1 MNLKNQAM
9 KKIFSLIVLGLALA
23 SCDLD
28 RLPLDAIAPETFFN
42 TENDLLLYTNSFYN
56 MMPGAEDVYNED
68 VDNVVKNS
76 LRDELQGTRI
86 VPTSGGG
93 WGWGSLR
100 NINYFLENSN
110 KCPDK
115 KAVAKY
121 NGMARFFRAYFYY
134 GMVRRFGDVPWY
146 ANTIELQDQE
156 MLTKARDPRAMVMD
170 SVMADL
176 NYAIANLDASRQIS
190 TVTKFTALA
199 LKSRIGLYEGTFR
212 KYHPEYNLPNADK
225 FLDDCIAASEELMK
239 SGYTI
244 YKATPQTA
252 YMKLFSSDNAIPDE
266 IILARDF
273 SDELQ
278 VYHNLN
284 YYTMTAS
291 YGKPGLEKKLVNS
304 YLMADGTR
312 FTDIKGYETMQF
324 FDEVQ
329 NRDPRLSQTIRT
341 PGYTRI
347 GETTPL
353 VQEFGATVTG
363 YQLIKF
369 VSAPKWDTFSKDI
382 TDMPIFRYAE
392 ALLNYAEAK
401 AEKGTLTQAD
411 LDISIKPIRDRV
423 GMPNISLS
431 AANATPDPYL
441 AQQYTQV
448 KGANAGVIL
457 EIRRERRVELVMENF
472 FRWDDIVRWKEGQL
486 LTKQFK
492 GMYFPGPGSYDLDKN
507 GKIDLVIYEGT
518 KPTVAGAQLLKLG
531 SEIVLENGAKGG
543 NMIIN
548 GHITKKWDETRD
560 YLYPIPT
567 QELLLNTKL
576 TQNPNWG
583 E

>member
-1 MNLKNQAM
+1 M
-9 KKIFSLIVLGLALA
+9 KKLIYIMTLAIGLA

-28 RLPLDAIAPETFFN
+28 RLPLDAISPETFFK

-56 MMPGAEDVYNED
+56 MLPSAEDVYNED

-93 WGWGSLR
+93 WTWTNLR
-100 NINYFLENSN
+100 NINYFLANSG
-110 KCPDK
+110 KVQDP

-121 NGMARFFRAYFYY
+121 NGVARFFRAYFYFQ
-134 GMVRRFGDVPWY
+134 MVKRFGDLPWY
-146 ANTIELQDQE
+146 SGPIEAGDEAL
-156 MLTKARDPRAMVMD
+156 LNKARDPRTLVMD
-170 SVMADL
+170 SVMADIDF
-176 NYAIANLDASRQIS
+176 AIANLEATRQVG
-190 TVTKFTALA
+190 TVTKWTALA

-212 KYHPEYNLPNADK
+212 KYHTEFNLPDSEK
-225 FLDDCIAASEELMK
+225 FLDACITASEDLMK
-239 SGYTI
+239 NSGYSI
-244 YKATPQTA
+244 YKSTPKTA
-252 YMKLFSSDNAIPDE
+252 YQMFFASDNAIADE
-266 IILARDF
+266 VILARDF
-273 SDELQ
+273 SDALQ

-304 YLMADGTR
+304 YLMADGSR

-324 FDEVQ
+324 YDEVQ

-353 VQEFGATVTG
+353 VPEFGATVTG

-369 VSAPKWDTFSKDI
+369 VSEPKWDTFGKDI

-392 ALLNYAEAK
+392 VLLNYAEAK

-411 LDISIKPIRDRV
+411 LDISTKLTRDRV
-423 GMPNISLS
+423 GMVNINM
-431 AANATPDPYL
+431 ATANAKPDPYQ
-441 AQQYTQV
+441 AAQYT
-448 KGANAGVIL
+448 KLTGKNTGVIL
-457 EIRRERRVELVMENF
+457 EIRRERRIELVMENF

-492 GMYFPGPGSYDLDKN
+492 GMYFPGPGNYDLDKN

-518 KPTVAGAQLLKLG
+518 KPAVPGAQLLKLG
-531 SEIVLENGAKGG
+531 SEILLENGNKGG
-543 NMIIN
+543 NIVIN
-548 GHITKKWDETRD
+548 SHITKRFDENKD

-567 QELLLNTKL
+567 QERLLNPNL
-576 TQNPNWG
+576 TQNPNWK
-583 E
+583 

>member
-1 MNLKNQAM
+1 M
-9 KKIFSLIVLGLALA
+9 KKIISLLFITLGLV

-28 RLPLDAIAPETFFN
+28 LVPQDAISPETFFN

-56 MMPGAEDVYNED
+56 ALPSAEDVYNED

-76 LRDELQGTRI
+76 LRDELQGTRV

-93 WGWGSLR
+93 WSWGTLR
-100 NINYFLENSN
+100 NINYFLANSN

-121 NGMARFFRAYFYY
+121 NGLARFFRAYFYF
-134 GMVRRFGDVPWY
+134 GMVKRFGDVPWY
-146 ANTIELQDQE
+146 SKTIEVLDQE
-156 MLTKARDPRAMVMD
+156 LLTKPRDSRAMVMD
-170 SVMADL
+170 SVMADID
-176 NYAIANLDASRQIS
+176 YAIANLDNSRQLNSI
-190 TVTKFTALA
+190 TKWTALA
-199 LKSRIGLYEGTFR
+199 LKSRMALNEGTFR
-212 KYHPEYNLPNADK
+212 KYHPEFSLPNADK
-225 FLDDCIAASEELMK
+225 YLDACISASEDLMK
-239 SGYTI
+239 NSGYSI
-244 YKATPQTA
+244 YKATPTTA
-252 YMKLFSSDNAIPDE
+252 YLKLFSADNAIPDE
-266 IILARDF
+266 VILARDF

-324 FDEVQ
+324 AEEVQ
-329 NRDPRLSQTIRT
+329 NRDPRLAQTIRT

-347 GETTPL
+347 GENTPL

-392 ALLNYAEAK
+392 VLLNYAEAK
-401 AEKGTLTQAD
+401 AERGTLTQGD
-411 LDISIKPIRDRV
+411 LDISTKLTRDRV
-423 GMPNISLS
+423 GMPNINLA
-431 AANATPDPYL
+431 AANANPDPYQ
-441 AQQYTQV
+441 AQQYTQL
-448 KGANAGVIL
+448 KGANTGVIL
-457 EIRRERRVELVMENF
+457 EIRRERRIELVMENF
-472 FRWDDIVRWKEGQL
+472 FRWDDLIRWKEGQL
-486 LTKQFK
+486 LTKTFK

-507 GKIDLVIYEGT
+507 GKVDLVIYEGT
-518 KPTVAGAQLLKLG
+518 KPTVPGAQLLKLG
-531 SEIVLENGAKGG
+531 SEILLENGSKGG
-543 NMIIN
+543 NIVVN
-548 GHITKKWDETRD
+548 GHIAKKFNEARD
-560 YLYPIPT
+560 YLYPIPK
-567 QELLLNTKL
+567 QERLLNTNL
-576 TQNPNWG
+576 TQNPNW

>member
-1 MNLKNQAM
+1 M
-9 KKIFSLIVLGLALA
+9 KKLISLIAVAIGLAA
-23 SCDLD
+23 CDLN
-28 RLPLDAIAPETFFN
+28 LVPQDAISPETFFK

-56 MMPGAEDVYNED
+56 ALPSAEDVYNED

-76 LRDELQGTRI
+76 LRDELQGTRV

-93 WGWGSLR
+93 WSWTTLR
-100 NINYFLENSN
+100 NINYFLANSA
-110 KCPDK
+110 KCPDT

-121 NGMARFFRAYFYY
+121 NGLARFFRAYFYF
-134 GMVRRFGDVPWY
+134 GMVKRFGDVPWY
-146 ANTIELQDQE
+146 SRAIEVSDQE
-156 MLTKARDPRAMVMD
+156 MLTKARDSRTMVMD
-170 SVMADL
+170 SVMADI
-176 NYAIANLDASRQIS
+176 NYAIANLDGSRQVNSI
-190 TVTKFTALA
+190 TKWTALA
-199 LKSRIGLYEGTFR
+199 LKSRMALYEGTFR
-212 KYHPEYNLPNADK
+212 KYHPEFNLPGADK
-225 FLDDCIAASEELMK
+225 FLDECVSASENLMTN

-244 YKATPQTA
+244 YKATPATA
-252 YMKLFSSDNAIPDE
+252 YGKLFSSDNAIPDE
-266 IILARDF
+266 VILARDF

-304 YLMADGTR
+304 YLMADGSR

-324 FDEVQ
+324 YDEVQ

-353 VQEFGATVTG
+353 VAEFGATVTG

-392 ALLNYAEAK
+392 VLLNFAEAK
-401 AEKGTLTQAD
+401 AERGTLTQAD
-411 LDISIKPIRDRV
+411 LDRSTKLTRDRV
-423 GMPNISLS
+423 GMPNINLTS
-431 AANATPDPYL
+431 ANANPDPYQ
-441 AQQYTQV
+441 AQQYTQLS
-448 KGANAGVIL
+448 GSNTGVIL

-472 FRWDDIVRWKEGQL
+472 FRWDDLIRWKEGQL
-486 LTKQFK
+486 LTKTFK
-492 GMYFPGPGSYDLDKN
+492 GMYFPGPGNYDLDKN

-531 SEIVLENGAKGG
+531 SEILLENGNKGG
-543 NMIIN
+543 NIVVN
-548 GHITKKWDETRD
+548 GHITKKFNEARD

-567 QELLLNTKL
+567 QERLLNPNL
-576 TQNPNWG
+576 TQNPNW

>member
-1 MNLKNQAM
+1 M
-9 KKIFSLIVLGLALA
+9 KKLIAIIALSIGLA
-23 SCDLD
+23 SCDLN
-28 RLPLDAIAPETFFN
+28 RLPMDAISPETFFN

-56 MMPGAEDVYNED
+56 MLPGAEDVYNED
-68 VDNVVKNS
+68 VDNVVKNN

-93 WGWGSLR
+93 WTWTNLR
-100 NINYFLENSN
+100 NINYFLANSG

-115 KAVAKY
+115 NAVAKY
-121 NGMARFFRAYFYY
+121 NGIARFFRAYFYFN
-134 GMVRRFGDVPWY
+134 MVKRFGDVPWY
-146 ANTIELQDQE
+146 SSTIEVEDEE
-156 MLTKARDPRAMVMD
+156 MLTKARDPRTLVMD

-176 NYAIANLDASRQIS
+176 DYATLALGATTTRQVNTITKW
-190 TVTKFTALA
+190 TVLA

-212 KYHPEYNLPNADK
+212 KYHTEFNLPDAEK
-225 FLDDCIAASEELMK
+225 FLDASIAASQELMTN
-239 SGYTI
+239 SGYSI
-244 YKATPQTA
+244 YKATPETA
-252 YMKLFSSDNAIPDE
+252 YLKLFSADNAIADE

-304 YLMADGTR
+304 YLMKDGSR

-324 FDEVQ
+324 FEETQ

-347 GETTPL
+347 GETTQL
-353 VQEFGATVTG
+353 VPEFGATVTG

-369 VSAPKWDTFSKDI
+369 VSEPKWDTFNKDI

-392 ALLNYAEAK
+392 VLLNYAEAK
-401 AEKGTLTQAD
+401 AEKGTLTQED
-411 LDISIKPIRDRV
+411 LEMSTKLTRERV
-423 GMPNISLS
+423 GMPNINMVN
-431 AANATPDPYL
+431 ANAKPDPYQ
-441 AQQYTQV
+441 AQMYTNLSG
-448 KGANAGVIL
+448 KNAGVIL

-472 FRWDDIVRWKEGQL
+472 LRWDDIIRWKEGQL

-492 GMYFPGPGSYDLDKN
+492 GMYFPGPGNYDLDKN
-507 GKIDLVIYEGT
+507 GKVDLVIYEGT
-518 KPTVAGAQLLKLG
+518 KPTVPGAQLLKLG
-531 SEIVLENGAKGG
+531 SEILLENGNKGG
-543 NMIIN
+543 NIVVN
-548 GHITKKWDETRD
+548 GHITKKFDENKD
-560 YLYPIPT
+560 YLYPIPK
-567 QELLLNTKL
+567 QERLLNTNL
-576 TQNPNWG
+576 TQNPNW